1 MAEFG
6 VVKESFLQRFLTLE
20 HESQNL
26 NHTISI
32 CYVACLSQ
40 KYGHVFLGQDTG
52 NPPTHGFEPD
62 QKGKN
67 KRLKSRE
74 V

>member
-1 MAEFG
+1 VKPVFPNLFAEIL
-6 VVKESFLQRFLTLE
+6 VSRVFLILE
-20 HESQNL
+20 HGIPGVMIL
-26 NHTISI
+26 
-32 CYVACLSQ
+32 